1 MSKEKMTHDAILI
14 INEKKREVAIF
25 IVITLVILVILVVF
39 PIRLMAL
46 KIVQIN
52 SEIEGKR
59 QIKEQ
64 LETKINNFAQ
74 LNTEYQEIRED
85 LKDFPLVYPNQGDYS
100 LFVAN
105 LDEICNAN
113 SFRLRSVN
121 IGRERLRGEEN
132 PYEILDI
139 WSANINVMGRR
150 SDLVHLLEDIEAM
163 PMFPT
168 VRLLSYSNE
177 LDEDD
182 FLTFNISIRLYGV
195 DSPGIY
201 IDI

>member
-1 MSKEKMTHDAILI
+1 MSKEKMTHEAILI